1 MPIESSGCRVLKCLL
16 NATLCV
22 NYIIIYKK
30 YIVFFFEKLYSN
42 TVVSQLII
50 VINLLLLFMM
60 NKDKIE
66 KEVRKVFFN
75 INRYIM
81 EKKQCHK

>member
-1 MPIESSGCRVLKCLL
+1 MPTESSGCRVLKCLL

-30 YIVFFFEKLYSN
+30 YIVFFFFEKLYSN
-42 TVVSQLII
+42 TVVCQLII
-50 VINLLLLFMM
+50 VINLLFMM

-66 KEVRKVFFN
+66 KEVR
-75 INRYIM
+75 
-81 EKKQCHK
+81 